1 MRKRGFKVFP
11 IDHEFN
17 SHKQEVST
25 ISLNFQNAKS
35 QQLVEEMILENKPAA
50 LHSGVACG
58 TCSRGR
64 DKPLPSHLRKSS
76 GHKLLTSQL
85 QGDTTEMR
93 KDETDSVG
101 KTAKKSRKIVQSGG
115 AINTTTVPE
124 DSQEFGAPNGANKG
138 NTGGPQ
144 TGHF

>member
-1 MRKRGFKVFP
+1 MTQPQRPNILFFGVSEWLTFWLNNYNFL
-11 IDHEFN
+11 
-17 SHKQEVST
+17 QESSPFATYMDVD
-25 ISLNFQNAKS
+25 QAPS
-35 QQLVEEMILENKPAA
+35 QP
-50 LHSGVACG
+50 
-58 TCSRGR
+58 
-64 DKPLPSHLRKSS
+64 